1 MTIGNLLAIL
11 ISLAA
16 LYLAVAFVKAKMFR
30 LDQWPFTA
38 DELD

>member
-16 LYLAVAFVKAKMFR
+16 LYGAYAFIRTKLIGTPTF
-30 LDQWPFTA
+30 PFTN
-38 DELD
+38 LD